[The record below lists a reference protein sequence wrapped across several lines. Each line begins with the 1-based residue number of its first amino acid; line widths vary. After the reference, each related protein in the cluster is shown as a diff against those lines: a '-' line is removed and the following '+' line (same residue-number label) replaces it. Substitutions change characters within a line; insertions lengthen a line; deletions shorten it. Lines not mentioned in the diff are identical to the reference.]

1 MRSRWAI
8 LAAIAL
14 LVAIGT
20 TPAFATS
27 QLVVAQPAG
36 DDTEV
41 GDDDT
46 GDVEEGETETGEDP
60 AEDGSGGDDE
70 ISEGQSDAEAETGS
84 GEEATDEAEAET
96 GPPWTYQMA
105 RIILALLL
113 LLALSIGWMYWKLIA
128 SRQKG
133 AA

>member
-8 LAAIAL
+8 LAASAL
-14 LVAIGT
+14 LVALAA
-20 TPAFATS
+20 TPAFAAAH
-27 QLVVAQPAG
+27 QVLAQPAG
-36 DDTEV
+36 DDAEV

-46 GDVEEGETETGEDP
+46 GDVEGADTETEGETGDGGAGEEVP
-60 AEDGSGGDDE
+60 G
-70 ISEGQSDAEAETGS
+70 GQSDADAETGS
-84 GEEATDEAEAET
+84 GEDATGEAEVET

-105 RIILALLL
+105 RIILVLLL
-113 LLALSIGWMYWKLIA
+113 VLALSIGWMYWKLIA